1 MRSTYEQSKL
11 KLDSLKRYVDNL
23 DTLNWVILKYSQ
35 GMFDGKPTL
44 DINLTE
50 KKVYDYSLAI
60 IQLYGI
66 FENFLEC
73 IVCAYLSALS
83 KQITLYQN
91 LPETVREHNLSLSAK
106 LLGNNFSKYDSVTPE
121 ELVRNLH
128 SCFDVASDSYCL
140 NITAFRQHA
149 SNFRED
155 SMREFLHNAGICNVD
170 KMISTNEKLKAFFGI
185 TSGESVPLSK
195 YFEYLKDL
203 VQRRNIVAHGEME
216 DNILSSAW
224 LKQYIEYISLL
235 MDSIYGAVLDTY
247 YALMI
252 KNGSAKYLGQ
262 PIETFGDSIVGINS
276 KNTAIKVGHI
286 LIARNAK
293 GVLYWGKIESMQINN
308 IPTEEVTAEQA
319 VAIGIKTTFKVKP
332 QYNYYIYWDKYV

>member
-1 MRSTYEQSKL
+1 
-11 KLDSLKRYVDNL
+11 
-23 DTLNWVILKYSQ
+23 
-35 GMFDGKPTL
+35 
-44 DINLTE
+44 
-50 KKVYDYSLAI
+50 
-60 IQLYGI
+60 
-66 FENFLEC
+66 
-73 IVCAYLSALS
+73 
-83 KQITLYQN
+83 
-91 LPETVREHNLSLSAK
+91 
-106 LLGNNFSKYDSVTPE
+106 
-121 ELVRNLH
+121 
-128 SCFDVASDSYCL
+128 
-140 NITAFRQHA
+140 
-149 SNFRED
+149 
-155 SMREFLHNAGICNVD
+155 MREFLHNAGICNVD
-170 KMISTNEKLKAFFGI
+170 KMISTNEKLKAFLGI

-276 KNTAIKVGHI
+276 KILPLRWGISLLHGMRKVYCTGGR
-286 LIARNAK
+286 LNQCKSTTFLQKRF
-293 GVLYWGKIESMQINN
+293 
-308 IPTEEVTAEQA
+308 TAEQA